1 MIGPAAEGWPV
12 FPTYYALQL
21 LLQHDR
27 ARLAGRAGRAV
38 GGRTTGRSDKAPI
51 RPRRSSWP
59 TRAHGGELTVMGLD
73 THGRDLNTVPPR
85 SPQYSIGGLP
95 ADTSFNLAL
104 WNAAGER
111 REHACRHGQVRCRG
125 RRPLRGAV
133 ARRVLADHRARFL
146 SRERSPG
153 RGGRSGDGSELAAAL
168 ELANHVAAA
177 NRAGL
182 DDLRVQ
188 AP

>member
-1 MIGPAAEGWPV
+1 MFGTAAEGWPL

-21 LLQHDR
+21 LLRYDR

-38 GGRTTGRSDKAPI
+38 GGRRLAGRTRPI
-51 RPRRSSWP
+51 EAEKELVAYASS
-59 TRAHGGELTVMGLD
+59 GGSVTVMGLD
-73 THGRDLNTVPPR
+73 THGAQPEH
-85 SPQYSIGGLP
+85 GLCREAAVQHRRP
-95 ADTSFNLAL
+95 AGAHLLQPGAL
-104 WNAAGER
+104 ERGRQR
-111 REHACRHGQVRCRG
+111 REHVCRHRQVRCRG

-133 ARRVLADHRARFL
+133 ARGVLADHRARFL

-153 RGGRSGDGSELAAAL
+153 RGGRSGDGSELAAAS